1 MADSQ
6 EPGEKT
12 AAEASNPD
20 QASEQ
25 ERSRVQDRTRVM
37 RAAGLV
43 GAAILLSRLV
53 GLVREIVTRS
63 LLGVTT
69 VEATA
74 YDIAKVLPESIFLII
89 AGGAIGSAFIPTF
102 TAYLTRD
109 DESGAWRL
117 FSAVINLTTVVITI
131 VAVLAMIFAEQFVS
145 FFYAPTIAEHP
156 ELLGMTVDL
165 MRIMLLSPIIF
176 GASGVI
182 MGALNAR
189 QHFLTPALAPTV
201 YNLGIIA
208 GGLLLG
214 QTMTGAAM
222 GLAIGTVIGALGHLL
237 IQLPALRRQ
246 GVQYDAILTV
256 RDPGVIQ
263 VIKLMIPRVL
273 GLSFSEINKFI
284 MLFMTGSMPLGSL
297 PALNAA
303 FRLIILP
310 QGIIGQALGIAAFP
324 TLSTLAA
331 RRKFDEMREIISDSL
346 RMLLFLGLPVTV
358 WLILLAE
365 PIITILFER
374 GLFDARSTQ
383 LVAGATQ
390 LMALGLLALLFLEVI
405 ARSFYALS
413 DTLTPV
419 LAGGIQVLMMAVLSI
434 WMRDVLFAV
443 RGWPPLGALALGFTI
458 SNYIEVGLLLW
469 LLRRKLGHLSGA
481 LFFSGAWRMLI
492 AAVLMAGVTWFL
504 LSWIDDDTD
513 WLKLIA
519 GGLAGAVVYFLACL
533 FLRVSELQQILAA
546 ARSRLAR

>member
-1 MADSQ
+1 MANSQ
-6 EPGEKT
+6 IPDDET
-12 AAEASNPD
+12 AAEQVNSD
-20 QASEQ
+20 
-25 ERSRVQDRTRVM
+25 RSQVM

-43 GAAILLSRLV
+43 GAAILLSRIV
-53 GLVREIVTRS
+53 GLVREMVTRS
-63 LLGVTT
+63 MLGVTT

-74 YDIAKVLPESIFLII
+74 YDIAKIFPESIFLII

-117 FSAVINLTTVVITI
+117 FSAVINLVTIAVTILAVV
-131 VAVLAMIFAEQFVS
+131 AMIFAEEIVT
-145 FFYAPTIAEHP
+145 FFYAPTIALHP
-156 ELLGMTVDL
+156 ELLDMTVSL
-165 MRIMLLSPIIF
+165 MRVMLLSPIIF

-189 QHFLTPALAPTV
+189 QHFLTPALAPTI

-208 GGLLLG
+208 GGVILG
-214 QTMTGAAM
+214 QTVVSPAM
-222 GLAIGTVIGALGHLL
+222 GFAIGTVIGALGHLL
-237 IQLPALRRQ
+237 IQLPALRRE
-246 GVQYDAILTV
+246 GARYETIVTV

-263 VIKLMIPRVL
+263 VLKLMAPRVL

-284 MLFMTGSMPLGSL
+284 MLYMTGSMMLGSL

-331 RRKFDEMREIISDSL
+331 RKNFAEMRVIINDSL
-346 RMLLFLGLPVTV
+346 RMLLFLGLPVTL
-358 WLILLAE
+358 WLIFLAE

-374 GLFDARSTQ
+374 GMFDAESTQ
-383 LVAGATQ
+383 LVSTAMQ

-419 LAGGIQVLMMAVLSI
+419 LVGGLQVMMMAILSL
-434 WMRDVLFAV
+434 WLRDIVFAAQ
-443 RGWPPLGALALGFTI
+443 GWPALGALALGFSL
-458 SNYIEVGLLLW
+458 SNYLEVGVLLW
-469 LLRRKLGHLSGA
+469 LLRRKLGHLNGA
-481 LFFSGAWRMLI
+481 QFMSGAWRMVLA
-492 AAVLMAGVTWFL
+492 AAVMGGALWIL
-504 LSWIDDDTD
+504 LSQIDEDAV
-513 WLKLIA
+513 WLQLVL
-519 GGLAGAVVYFLACL
+519 GVLVGGAVYLLGCL
-533 FLRVSELQQILAA
+533 LLRVRELQQMITIGRDRL
-546 ARSRLAR
+546 SR

>member
-6 EPGEKT
+6 LPADKPAEEK
-12 AAEASNPD
+12 S
-20 QASEQ
+20 SK
-25 ERSRVQDRTRVM
+25 DRELVM

-43 GAAILLSRLV
+43 GAAILLSRIV
-53 GLVREIVTRS
+53 GLVREMVTRS

-74 YDIAKVLPESIFLII
+74 YDIAKVFPESIFLII

-102 TAYLTRD
+102 TAYLVQD
-109 DESGAWRL
+109 DENGAWRL
-117 FSAVINLTTVVITI
+117 FSAVINLVTVAITI
-131 VAVLAMIFAEQFVS
+131 IAVLAMIFADQIVG

-156 ELLGMTVDL
+156 ELLGMTVSL
-165 MRIMLLSPIIF
+165 MRVMLVSPIIF
-176 GASGVI
+176 GASGVV

-208 GGLLLG
+208 GGLVLG
-214 QTMTGAAM
+214 QTVTGAAM

-237 IQLPALRRQ
+237 IQLPILNKQ
-246 GVQYDAILTV
+246 GARYQLLLTV
-256 RDPGVIQ
+256 HDRGV
-263 VIKLMIPRVL
+263 VKVLKLMAPRVL

-284 MLFMTGSMPLGSL
+284 MLFMTGSMALGSL

-310 QGIIGQALGIAAFP
+310 QGIIGQAMGIAAFP
-324 TLSTLAA
+324 TLSSLAA
-331 RRKFDEMREIISDSL
+331 RENFDEMRTIINDSL
-346 RMLLFLGLPVTV
+346 RMLLFLGLPMTV

-365 PIITILFER
+365 PAITILFER
-374 GLFDARSTQ
+374 GLFDSEATQ

-419 LAGGIQVLMMAVLSI
+419 LVGGLQVMMMAIFSVWL
-434 WMRDVLFAV
+434 RDFVFTSK
-443 RGWPPLGALALGFTI
+443 GWPPLGALALAFSL
-458 SNYIEVGLLLW
+458 SNYVEVVALLI
-469 LLRRKLGHLSGA
+469 LLRRKLGYLDGA
-481 LFFSGAWRMLI
+481 QFYSGAWRMFLG
-492 AAVLMAGVTWFL
+492 AVLMAGILRAL
-504 LSWIDDDTD
+504 LSQLDEDSV
-513 WLKLIA
+513 WLQMILGA
-519 GGLAGAVVYFLACL
+519 SVGGLVYFLGCL
-533 FLRVSELQQILAA
+533 LLRVKEPQRFLAFG
-546 ARSRLAR
+546 RDWLSRRR

>member
-6 EPGEKT
+6 LPTDKT
-12 AAEASNPD
+12 AEANSSN
-20 QASEQ
+20 
-25 ERSRVQDRTRVM
+25 DRALVM

-43 GAAILLSRLV
+43 GAAILLSRIV
-53 GLVREIVTRS
+53 GLVREMVTRS

-74 YDIAKVLPESIFLII
+74 YDIAKVFPESIFLII

-102 TAYLTRD
+102 TSYLTRN

-117 FSAVINLTTVVITI
+117 FAAVINLVTVAITI
-131 VAVLAMIFAEQFVS
+131 VSVLAMIFADQIVG
-145 FFYAPTIAEHP
+145 FFYAPAIAEHP
-156 ELLGMTVDL
+156 ELLDMTVSL
-165 MRIMLLSPIIF
+165 MRVMLLSPIIF
-176 GASGVI
+176 GASGVV

-208 GGLLLG
+208 GGVVLG
-214 QTMTGAAM
+214 RTVTGAAM

-237 IQLPALRRQ
+237 IQLPSLHKQ
-246 GVQYDAILTV
+246 GASYQPILTI
-256 RDPGVIQ
+256 RDPGVIK
-263 VIKLMIPRVL
+263 VLKLMAPRVL

-284 MLFMTGSMPLGSL
+284 MLFMTGSMVLGSL

-310 QGIIGQALGIAAFP
+310 QGIIGQAMGIAAFP
-324 TLSTLAA
+324 TLSSLAA
-331 RRKFDEMREIISDSL
+331 REKFGEMRMIINDSL
-346 RMLLFLGLPVTV
+346 RMLLFLGLPMTV

-365 PIITILFER
+365 PVITILFER
-374 GLFDARSTQ
+374 GLFDSEATR

-419 LAGGIQVLMMAVLSI
+419 LVGGLQVMMMAIFSVWL
-434 WMRDVLFAV
+434 RDIVFATQ
-443 RGWPPLGALALGFTI
+443 GWPPLGALALAFSL
-458 SNYIEVGLLLW
+458 SNYVEVGALLF
-469 LLRRKLGHLSGA
+469 LLRRKIGYLNGA
-481 LFFSGAWRMLI
+481 QFYSGAWRMLLG
-492 AAVLMAGVTWFL
+492 AFLMTGTLSVL
-504 LSWIDDDTD
+504 LSWLNEDAV
-513 WLKLIA
+513 WLQLFLGVLV
-519 GGLAGAVVYFLACL
+519 GGGVYFLSSLL
-533 FLRVSELQQILAA
+533 FGVKESQRLLAIGRERVLRK
-546 ARSRLAR
+546 R

>member
-6 EPGEKT
+6 EPPGET
-12 AAEASNPD
+12 AADTTNK
-20 QASEQ
+20 
-25 ERSRVQDRTRVM
+25 DRALVM

-43 GAAILLSRLV
+43 GAAMLLSRVV
-53 GLVREIVTRS
+53 GLVREMVTRS

-74 YDIAKVLPESIFLII
+74 YDIAKVIPESIFLII

-109 DESGAWRL
+109 DEPGAWRL
-117 FSAVINLTTVVITI
+117 FSAVINLVTVTVTV
-131 VAVLAMIFAEQFVS
+131 VAVLAMIFAEPIVN

-156 ELLGMTVDL
+156 ELLDMTVAL
-165 MRIMLLSPIIF
+165 MRVMLLSPIIF

-208 GGLLLG
+208 GGLILG
-214 QTMTGAAM
+214 QTVTGAAM

-237 IQLPALRRQ
+237 IQLPALRRERA
-246 GVQYDAILTV
+246 QYDAILTV
-256 RDPGVIQ
+256 RDPGVIK
-263 VIKLMIPRVL
+263 VLKLMAPRVL

-284 MLFMTGSMPLGSL
+284 MLYMTGAMPLGSL

-331 RRKFDEMREIISDSL
+331 KKKFDEMRTIINDSL
-346 RMLLFLGLPVTV
+346 RMLLFLGLPVTI
-358 WLILLAE
+358 WLIFLAE

-374 GLFDARSTQ
+374 GLFDSESTQ
-383 LVAGATQ
+383 LVAGAMQ

-419 LAGGIQVLMMAVLSI
+419 LAGGLQVMMMAVFSI
-434 WMRDVLFAV
+434 WLRDVVFTTQ
-443 RGWPPLGALALGFTI
+443 GWPPLGALALGFSL
-458 SNYIEVGLLLW
+458 SNYVEVGLLLW
-469 LLRRKLGHLSGA
+469 LLRRKLGHLNGA
-481 LFFSGAWRMLI
+481 QFFSGAWRMLLS
-492 AAVLMAGVTWFL
+492 AVLMTGALWLLVSQLDENAVWLQLILGVF
-504 LSWIDDDTD
+504 I
-513 WLKLIA
+513 
-519 GGLAGAVVYFLACL
+519 GGLVYFLASL
-533 FLRVSELQQILAA
+533 LLRVRELLQLLTLAQ
-546 ARSRLAR
+546 ARLSRK

>member
-6 EPGEKT
+6 APDGKT
-12 AAEASNPD
+12 TEEATSK
-20 QASEQ
+20 
-25 ERSRVQDRTRVM
+25 DRALVM

-43 GAAILLSRLV
+43 GAAILLSRV
-53 GLVREIVTRS
+53 FGLVREMVTRS

-74 YDIAKVLPESIFLII
+74 YDIAKIVPEAIFLII

-109 DESGAWRL
+109 DEAGAWRL
-117 FSAVINLTTVVITI
+117 FSAVINLVTIAVTI
-131 VAVLAMIFAEQFVS
+131 VAVLAMIFAEQIVS

-156 ELLGMTVDL
+156 ELLDMTVIL
-165 MRIMLLSPIIF
+165 MRVMLLSPIIF
-176 GASGVI
+176 GASGVV

-214 QTMTGAAM
+214 QTVTGAAM

-237 IQLPALRRQ
+237 IQLPALRREGANYQ
-246 GVQYDAILTV
+246 PIFTV
-256 RDPGVIQ
+256 RDPGVIK
-263 VIKLMIPRVL
+263 VLKLMAPRVL

-284 MLFMTGSMPLGSL
+284 MLYMTGSMPLGSL

-331 RRKFDEMREIISDSL
+331 KEKFDEMRTIINDSL
-346 RMLLFLGLPVTV
+346 RMLLFLGLPVTI

-374 GLFDARSTQ
+374 GLFDSQSTQ

-419 LAGGIQVLMMAVLSI
+419 LVGGLQVLMMAILSI
-434 WMRDVLFAV
+434 WLRDVVFAAQ
-443 RGWPPLGALALGFTI
+443 GWPAFGALALGFSI
-458 SNYIEVGLLLW
+458 SNYMEVGVLLW
-469 LLRRKLGHLSGA
+469 LLRRKLGHLNGA
-481 LFFSGAWRMLI
+481 QFFSGAWRMLL
-492 AAVLMAGVTWFL
+492 AAVLMAGAMWVL
-504 LSWIDDDTD
+504 LSSLDD
-513 WLKLIA
+513 
-519 GGLAGAVVYFLACL
+519 GAVWLQLILGVLVGGGVYFLGCL
-533 FLRVSELQQILAA
+533 LLRVRELLQILAA
-546 ARSRLAR
+546 GRARLSR

>member
-6 EPGEKT
+6 LPADKPAEEK
-12 AAEASNPD
+12 S
-20 QASEQ
+20 SK
-25 ERSRVQDRTRVM
+25 DRELVM

-43 GAAILLSRLV
+43 GAAILLSRIV
-53 GLVREIVTRS
+53 GLVREMVTRS

-74 YDIAKVLPESIFLII
+74 YDIAKVFPESIFLII

-102 TAYLTRD
+102 TAYLVQD
-109 DESGAWRL
+109 DENGAWRL
-117 FSAVINLTTVVITI
+117 FSAVINLVTVAITI
-131 VAVLAMIFAEQFVS
+131 IAVLAMIFADQIVG

-156 ELLGMTVDL
+156 ELLDMTVSL
-165 MRIMLLSPIIF
+165 MRVMLVSPIIF
-176 GASGVI
+176 GASGVV

-208 GGLLLG
+208 GGLVLG
-214 QTMTGAAM
+214 QTVTGAAM

-237 IQLPALRRQ
+237 IQLPILNKQ
-246 GVQYDAILTV
+246 GARYQLLLTV
-256 RDPGVIQ
+256 HDRGV
-263 VIKLMIPRVL
+263 VKVLKLMAPRVL

-284 MLFMTGSMPLGSL
+284 MLFMTGSMALGSL

-310 QGIIGQALGIAAFP
+310 QGIIGQAMGIAAFP
-324 TLSTLAA
+324 TLSSLAA
-331 RRKFDEMREIISDSL
+331 RENFDEMRTIINDSL
-346 RMLLFLGLPVTV
+346 RMLLFLGLPMTV

-365 PIITILFER
+365 PAITILFER
-374 GLFDARSTQ
+374 GLFDSEATQ

-419 LAGGIQVLMMAVLSI
+419 LVGGLQVMMMAIFSVWL
-434 WMRDVLFAV
+434 RDFVFTSK
-443 RGWPPLGALALGFTI
+443 GWPPLGALALAFSL
-458 SNYIEVGLLLW
+458 SNYVEVVALLI
-469 LLRRKLGHLSGA
+469 LLRRKLGYLDGA
-481 LFFSGAWRMLI
+481 QFYSGAWRMFLG
-492 AAVLMAGVTWFL
+492 AVLMAGILRVL
-504 LSWIDDDTD
+504 LSQLDEDAV
-513 WLKLIA
+513 WLQMILGA
-519 GGLAGAVVYFLACL
+519 SVGGLVYFLGCL
-533 FLRVSELQQILAA
+533 LLRVKEPQRFLAFG
-546 ARSRLAR
+546 RDWLSRRR